1 MPIKRRTDKQVVLYA
16 YDGVLLSQKEN
27 TKNKLLL
34 CALIWTNLITIR
46 SEINQALMR
55 ESHVLCLKLLSLKG

>member
-16 YDGVLLSQKEN
+16 YDGVLLSPKEN